1 MVDLRRTQIPP
12 AKTVEGRD
20 TKIHLRQH
28 YSRLRMK
35 KWIHCVMIAA
45 ERPAMVKKRIGAA
58 CTILNIRSAV
68 ILRAIA

>member
-35 KWIHCVMIAA
+35 KWIHCNDRSGKASDG
-45 ERPAMVKKRIGAA
+45 KKKGSGEHAPI
-58 CTILNIRSAV
+58 AV